1 MILVLLVL
9 LLDGGEVAGDRVHG
23 EASPRS
29 STGFRYLASL
39 VKWRLGEVPGE
50 GQGEGLGKD

>member
-29 STGFRYLASL
+29 STGFRYLASW

-50 GQGEGLGKD
+50 GQGEG